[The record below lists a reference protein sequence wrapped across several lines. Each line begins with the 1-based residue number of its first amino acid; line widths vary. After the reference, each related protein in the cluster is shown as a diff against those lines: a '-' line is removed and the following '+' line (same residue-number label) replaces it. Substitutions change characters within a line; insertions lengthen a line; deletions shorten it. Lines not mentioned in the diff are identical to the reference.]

1 MNNIDI
7 EHYKQFHKKRDNEQ
21 FSEREKKRQSIISAF
36 TELTQIFKQLD
47 AVKVIIYGSV
57 LTPGQFYQ
65 QSDLDILVF
74 GLNDD
79 QWVEAFRKVE
89 SIERLKHTPIDIKF
103 DRMVDNRFIDY
114 ILMHCEHMTI
124 L

>member
-1 MNNIDI
+1 VNNIDI

-21 FSEREKKRQSIISAF
+21 FLEREKKRQSIISAF

>member
-1 MNNIDI
+1 MNNINI
-7 EHYKQFHKKRDNEQ
+7 EHYKQFHKKRANEK
-21 FSEREKKRQSIISAF
+21 FAEREKKRQSIIAAF
-36 TELTQIFKQLD
+36 TELTQLFKQLD

-74 GLNDD
+74 GLKDD
-79 QWVEAFRKVE
+79 QWAEAFRKVE

-103 DRMVDNRFIDY
+103 NGMVDNRFIDF
-114 ILMHCEHMTI
+114 ILTHCEHMTI

>member
-21 FSEREKKRQSIISAF
+21 FLEREKKRQSIISAF

>member
-1 MNNIDI
+1 M
-7 EHYKQFHKKRDNEQ
+7 
-21 FSEREKKRQSIISAF
+21 
-36 TELTQIFKQLD
+36 QIVLQLVCILPIVVLD
-47 AVKVIIYGSV
+47 ANKVIIYGSV

-74 GLNDD
+74 GLNED

-89 SIERLKHTPIDIKF
+89 SIESLKHTAIDIKF
-103 DRMVDNRFIDY
+103 DRMVDNCFIDY
-114 ILMHCEHMTI
+114 VLTHCEHINI